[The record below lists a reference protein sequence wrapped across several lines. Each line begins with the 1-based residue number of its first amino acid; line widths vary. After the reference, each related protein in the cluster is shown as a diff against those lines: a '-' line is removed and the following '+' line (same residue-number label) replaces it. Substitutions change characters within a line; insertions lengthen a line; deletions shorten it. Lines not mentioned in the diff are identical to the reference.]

1 MIVQSWLEVTRDS
14 LLNLWLALLNFIP
27 ALVGAL
33 LVLIIG
39 LIVASA
45 FRWLVERIVVG
56 IKLDTLV
63 RKVGLDTYVERAGFR
78 VNSAR
83 FFGFIVY
90 WFFVIVFVMAVSD
103 ILQLFAF
110 SFFLRGIIAYLPN
123 IIIAILIMLSAV
135 VLANLSRALVRGSI
149 LGAKLHASK
158 FLGSLTW
165 WAIVIFGL
173 LAALVQL
180 GIATSI
186 INTLVTGLIAMV
198 ALAGGIAFGLG
209 GKDYASHLLEKLQE
223 ETEG

>member
-14 LLNLWLALLNFIP
+14 LLNLWMAVLNFVPSLI
-27 ALVGAL
+27 GAL

-45 FRWLVERIVVG
+45 FRWLVERVVTG

-63 RKVGLDTYVERAGFR
+63 RKVGLDAYVERAGFR

-90 WFFVIVFVMAVSD
+90 WFFVVVFVMAVSD

-110 SFFLRGIIAYLPN
+110 SFFLRGIVAYLPN
-123 IIIAILIMLSAV
+123 IIIAILIMLAAV
-135 VLANLSRALVRGSI
+135 VLANLCRSLVRGSI

-165 WAIVIFGL
+165 WAIVVFGL

-180 GIATSI
+180 GIASSI